1 MLRAPALYLLALW
14 LRDKDGDRLVP
25 IAPCPPSLK
34 AGEAY
39 VAERALAM
47 LVDAAKVVLEGDE
60 TRN

>member
-14 LRDKDGDRLVP
+14 LHDTNGDRLVP

-34 AGEAY
+34 AGETY
-39 VAERALAM
+39 VAERALSLLAE
-47 LVDAAKVVLEGDE
+47 AAKAVLEGDE